1 MLEQKKPHLNYQLS
15 EPAEYVYETNL
26 LEEKQEEIPVK
37 ENKVSLEI
45 RPFEIKTLVVY

>member
-1 MLEQKKPHLNYQLS
+1 MSAGTEEAALNYS
-15 EPAEYVYETNL
+15 CPAEYVYETNL